1 METTKKLSASYV
13 VIGVKEKIGYG
24 FGDFAS
30 NLSFG
35 FVSLFLLFFY
45 TNIYGISAVQAS
57 LIFVIARVVDAIFN
71 ILIGFAIDK
80 THSRY
85 GKLRP
90 WLLYGSVPLGLL
102 TVLCF
107 RRLAARLS
115 SGSRS
120 VPTPSTAWRTPRS
133 IHRTRR

>member
-1 METTKKLSASYV
+1 MDATKKLSASYV

-57 LIFVIARVVDAIFN
+57 LIFVIARVIDAIFN

-80 THSRY
+80 THSRQ
-85 GKLRP
+85 
-90 WLLYGSVPLGLL
+90 VM
-102 TVLCF
+102 T
-107 RRLAARLS
+107 
-115 SGSRS
+115 
-120 VPTPSTAWRTPRS
+120 PTY
-133 IHRTRR
+133 

>member
-1 METTKKLSASYV
+1 METAGKLSTSYV

-57 LIFVIARVVDAIFN
+57 LIFVIARVVDAAFN

-80 THSRY
+80 THSR
-85 GKLRP
+85 
-90 WLLYGSVPLGLL
+90 
-102 TVLCF
+102 
-107 RRLAARLS
+107 
-115 SGSRS
+115 
-120 VPTPSTAWRTPRS
+120 
-133 IHRTRR
+133 